1 MGVPACRS
9 VLGRRAVAQ
18 GRMPMP
24 MIVLVLEVADDHR
37 ASVRFVQWLRLRHSL
52 LSRLLDD
59 WM

>member
-1 MGVPACRS
+1 
-9 VLGRRAVAQ
+9 
-18 GRMPMP
+18 MPMP